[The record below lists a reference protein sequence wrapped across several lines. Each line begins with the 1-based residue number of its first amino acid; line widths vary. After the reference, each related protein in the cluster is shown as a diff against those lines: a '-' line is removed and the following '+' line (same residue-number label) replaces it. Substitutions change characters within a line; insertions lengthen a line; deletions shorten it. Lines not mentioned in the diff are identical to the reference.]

1 MEIIVI
7 LLQKLLQPNM
17 QSLAIKVRLY
27 VIKITR
33 EHLIWE
39 QYLSIKLEPICH
51 YTEWYHKN
59 WWFIFLHWKM
69 SSTYYINVR
78 LAKLY
83 FDFYRI
89 SYLSSDFCREGWNL
103 IMCTHTL
110 YRVERAIN
118 EILGFEVSLFMMHSI
133 ISLSFIR
140 LSNFVC
146 KIVIIELQKWTCN
159 SIFLSFVYVYK

>member
-1 MEIIVI
+1 MGCRQCLPLSVVQLKGKHCWKPHCRNGVVDMFGLWFVQVTYLETDFTWEIW
-7 LLQKLLQPNM
+7 QFFFRNEFKPKM
-17 QSLAIKVRLY
+17 RSLAIKVRLY

-78 LAKLY
+78 FAKLY

-89 SYLSSDFCREGWNL
+89 SYLYSDFWREDWNL
-103 IMCTHTL
+103 I
-110 YRVERAIN
+110 
-118 EILGFEVSLFMMHSI
+118 
-133 ISLSFIR
+133 
-140 LSNFVC
+140 
-146 KIVIIELQKWTCN
+146 TC
-159 SIFLSFVYVYK
+159 IHLHYIG